1 MTLDEI
7 LIEIKKAENIV
18 IVTHES
24 PDGDAVGSTLAMK
37 LMLKEL
43 GKDADVI
50 IPEYSK
56 MYKFLPLAEEIKETS
71 EVKKYDLA
79 ISLDCAT
86 LKRLMGAEYFE
97 NAKRTIV
104 IDHHGSNNMYG
115 DLNYVNPVSP
125 ACCEI
130 LASIAEYF
138 EIPISRNL
146 GTCIMTGIIT
156 DTGGFR
162 HIGITPD
169 TFEYTAELIRL
180 GVDVPDIYKRTLRTK
195 TKANFEL
202 TKRVIDRLELLE
214 NGKISFTYITI
225 QDEIEVNS
233 EPGDHEGLVDIGK
246 DIEGVKVSVFLRQK
260 NDAENVYKVSLRS
273 EDGINVSDICLVF
286 GGGGHARAAG
296 ATIRRKF
303 RRSKRKISERNKK
316 MDGLIIINKPKDC
329 TSHDIVKTAKKILQ
343 EKVRTYWN
351 FRPNGTRS
359 SSIINRQRN
368 IMLKIFN

>member
-7 LIEIKKAENIV
+7 LIEIKKAEKIV
-18 IVTHES
+18 IITHES
-24 PDGDAVGSTLAMK
+24 PDGDAVGSSLAMK
-37 LMLKEL
+37 LMLRQI

-56 MYKFLPLAEEIKETS
+56 MYKFLPLANEIKEMS

-86 LKRLMGAEYFE
+86 SKRLMGLEYFE

-138 EIPISRNL
+138 EIPISKEL

-162 HIGITPD
+162 HDGITPD
-169 TFEYTAELIRL
+169 TFEYTADLIRL

-195 TKANFEL
+195 TKASFEL

-214 NGKISFTYITI
+214 DGKISFTYINN
-225 QDEIEVNS
+225 QDEVEVDS
-233 EPGDHEGLVDIGK
+233 QAGDHEGLVDIGK
-246 DIEGVKVSVFLRQK
+246 DIEGVQVSIFVRQK
-260 NDAENVYKVSLRS
+260 KDMENVYKVSLRS

-296 ATIRRKF
+296 AVIQGSLDEVKE
-303 RRSKRKISERNKK
+303 KLVKEIKK
-316 MDGLIIINKPKDC
+316 WMD
-329 TSHDIVKTAKKILQ
+329 
-343 EKVRTYWN
+343 
-351 FRPNGTRS
+351 
-359 SSIINRQRN
+359 
-368 IMLKIFN
+368 